1 MEIQLIKSLWNPI
14 QSPSSPIKPH
24 ESTIESEIPWM
35 VQVGGLRSL
44 RQRRSKRPTCGSA
57 WKHSHSQMIHVMDY
71 GIFTYKTGWFL
82 G

>member
-1 MEIQLIKSLWNPI
+1 
-14 QSPSSPIKPH
+14 
-24 ESTIESEIPWM
+24 M
-35 VQVGGLRSL
+35 VQVGGLRGLRNLRSL
-44 RQRRSKRPTCGSA
+44 RQRRSKGPTKRGSA